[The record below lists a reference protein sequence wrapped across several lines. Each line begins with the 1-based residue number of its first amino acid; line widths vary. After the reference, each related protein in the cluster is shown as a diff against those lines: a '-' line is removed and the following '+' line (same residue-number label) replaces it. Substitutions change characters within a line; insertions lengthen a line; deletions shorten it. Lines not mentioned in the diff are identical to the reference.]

1 MKIRTLSMIAAALLL
16 ASSAAWAGSYVSHK
30 SMHQDLACV
39 DCHQEEVGR
48 TPPPSEACLNC
59 HGPMQDLI
67 KKMEGFK
74 RNPHYTPHWGD
85 TVPCYTCHKEH
96 KKSELLCANS
106 YCHVKNFEGV
116 TLK

>member
-1 MKIRTLSMIAAALLL
+1 M
-16 ASSAAWAGSYVSHK
+16 V
-30 SMHQDLACV
+30 
-39 DCHQEEVGR
+39 
-48 TPPPSEACLNC
+48 P
-59 HGPMQDLI
+59 I
-67 KKMEGFK
+67 KKTEGFK

-116 TLK
+116 TLKKTGPGGKPPASGLPSGDREQQPQPGGRTGGTVRPCCTVREVCGGLRLR

>member
-67 KKMEGFK
+67 KKTEGFK

-85 TVPCYTCHKEH
+85 TVASHQQ
-96 KKSELLCANS
+96 L
-106 YCHVKNFEGV
+106 
-116 TLK
+116 

>member
-67 KKMEGFK
+67 KKTEGFK
-74 RNPHYTPHWGD
+74 RNRTIRRTGAIRCPATPA
-85 TVPCYTCHKEH
+85 TRSTRSQSCSVPT
-96 KKSELLCANS
+96 A
-106 YCHVKNFEGV
+106 
-116 TLK
+116 TAM

>member
-1 MKIRTLSMIAAALLL
+1 M
-16 ASSAAWAGSYVSHK
+16 
-30 SMHQDLACV
+30 
-39 DCHQEEVGR
+39 GR

-59 HGPMQDLI
+59 HGPMQYLI
-67 KKMEGFK
+67 KKTEGFK

>member
-67 KKMEGFK
+67 KKTEGFK

-85 TVPCYTCHKEH
+85 TVPCYTCHKEQIGR
-96 KKSELLCANS
+96 A
-106 YCHVKNFEGV
+106 HV
-116 TLK
+116 